1 MRDPATLGRNSLNQ
15 NKANNWM
22 QAPSI
27 RTSPVMIHYEQRNYA
42 DTTLKQNFDQRIEG
56 NNY

>member
-27 RTSPVMIHYEQRNYA
+27 QTSPVMIHYEQRNYA